1 MFRLKSLA
9 SEGNAAPLVGAEDF
23 SVHIGAMTESPSRS
37 GTPARRE
44 PLFNRFPTI
53 LIALG
58 AAIAAVSLVQIF
70 GPAPLSDWLIAAG
83 AVFTGMN
90 VDQPL
95 GPAAPYVLHV
105 FLHGGIVHLLINL
118 AALAS
123 FGPPAAEGFGRGPR
137 AALGFLIFFFACAA
151 GGALAQAV
159 LMAGEQSYAVGASSA
174 LSGVLAAAG
183 YASGG
188 WRGALRMA
196 APWALINVV
205 LALTAAAIPVPIAW
219 AAHMGGLAAGL
230 ALYPPLLAV
239 FGTRQRGPWRA

>member
-1 MFRLKSLA
+1 
-9 SEGNAAPLVGAEDF
+9 
-23 SVHIGAMTESPSRS
+23 MTESPSRS
-37 GTPARRE
+37 GTPRRRE
-44 PLFNRFPTI
+44 PLFNRFPSV

-58 AAIAAVSLVQIF
+58 AAIAAVSLAQIYA
-70 GPAPLSDWLIAAG
+70 PAPVGNWLVAAG
-83 AVFTGMN
+83 AVFTGMD

-123 FGPPAAEGFGRGPR
+123 FGPPAAEGFGRGGR
-137 AALGFLIFFFACAA
+137 AAPGFLLFFFACAA

-159 LMAGEQSYAVGASSA
+159 LMAGEPSYAVGASSA

-183 YASGG
+183 FAAGG

-205 LALTAAAIPVPIAW
+205 LALTSAAFPIPIAW

-230 ALYPPLLAV
+230 ILYPPLAAV
-239 FGTRQRGPWRA
+239 FGSGKPAGGGGGV

>member
-1 MFRLKSLA
+1 MKNLA
-9 SEGNAAPLVGAEDF
+9 SEENAVLPVGAGPVP
-23 SVHIGAMTESPSRS
+23 VHIGAMTESPSRS

-44 PLFNRFPTI
+44 PLFNRFPAV
-53 LIALG
+53 LAALG
-58 AAIAAVSLVQIF
+58 AAIAAVSLTQIF

-83 AVFTGMN
+83 AVMTGI
-90 VDQPL
+90 DAGQPL
-95 GPAAPYVLHV
+95 GAAAPYVLHV
-105 FLHGGIVHLLINL
+105 FLHGGVAHLLINL

-123 FGPPAAEGFGRGPR
+123 FGPPAAEGFGRGAR

-151 GGALAQAV
+151 GGALAQVV
-159 LMAGEQSYAVGASSA
+159 LTAGEPSYAVGASSA

-196 APWALINVV
+196 APWALINIV
-205 LALTAAAIPVPIAW
+205 LALTTAAFPIPIAW

-230 ALYPPLLAV
+230 ILYSPLLAL
-239 FGTRQRGPWRA
+239 FGTRRRGPWRDGR